1 MKTRK
6 FVDSLLSS
14 GESSRTAAI
23 AALIGGLA
31 AGAALGILFA
41 PKSGKAAREKLCD
54 SLTALFGDKTEE
66 ETAAPEHH
74 ASHQH
79 HTKRPKSDIREIIQH
94 AHGGSEH
101 TEQSLG

>member
-14 GESSRTAAI
+14 GDSGRTAAI

-31 AGAALGILFA
+31 AGAVLGVLFA

-54 SLTALFGDKTEE
+54 ALTGLFGNNTEE
-66 ETAAPEHH
+66 QTPAQEHH
-74 ASHQH
+74 PKHQH
-79 HTKRPKSDIREIIQH
+79 HTKRPKSDIGEIIQH
-94 AHGGSEH
+94 AHGDSEH
-101 TEQSLG
+101 L

>member
-14 GESSRTAAI
+14 GESNRTAAI

-31 AGAALGILFA
+31 AGAVLGILFA

-54 SLTALFGDKTEE
+54 ALTGLFGNRTEE

-74 ASHQH
+74 VGHQH
-79 HTKRPKSDIREIIQH
+79 HTKRPKSDIKEIIQH

-101 TEQSLG
+101 TEQNLG